1 MMALF
6 LLFGL
11 AALQGPPAMAYA
23 RLKPYAPEHA
33 SLPPPAG
40 SGVLIV
46 STGAPKG
53 CTSFATDLVFA
64 EFGAQMHRKDVGGSW
79 VDNGFAK
86 SDFEGQKG
94 TLSVFILP
102 EGEYQ
107 AYPVPV
113 NPTFVAARMPRA
125 KVTVRAG
132 EAVYVGEFF
141 LREACKWGSYEVRD
155 REARDLAQLR
165 VRRPEFS
172 GMVIVKRLMTFDA
185 GVVVNPVVPQ

>member
-1 MMALF
+1 MMAL
-6 LLFGL
+6 LLAIGL
-11 AALQGPPAMAYA
+11 VALQGPAAMAFA
-23 RLKPYAPEHA
+23 RLKPNAPEKA
-33 SLPPPAG
+33 SLPPPTG

-53 CTSFATDLVFA
+53 CTSFATDLIFA
-64 EFGAQMHRKDVGGSW
+64 EFGAEMRRKIVGGSW
-79 VDNGFAK
+79 IDNGFAK

-107 AYPVPV
+107 VYPVPV
-113 NPTFVAARMPRA
+113 NPSFVAVRMPRA
-125 KVTVRAG
+125 RITVRAG
-132 EAVYVGEFF
+132 ETVYVGEFF

-165 VRRPEFS
+165 GRRPEFS
-172 GMVIVKRLMTFDA
+172 STTIIKRLMTFDA
-185 GVVVNPVVPQ
+185 GVVVNPNVPQ